1 MRALKNGLPLLFL
14 LLGFS
19 ATAQQYMPT
28 LEEFGKNRIQYK
40 RFTWKLLTTSNFEVY
55 FYEDNQQA
63 ATLTAQFAES
73 EFERITELLGHTP
86 YSRTKIFLYSS
97 IGDLKQSN
105 IGITLSNERD
115 SQEESL
121 SKGRIELAFSGNHL
135 EFKRSLVR
143 EVAQVYAYDMLYGG
157 SLKDALQSQLLLS
170 LPDWF
175 MSGITAYIAEGW
187 SVEMDDY
194 VRDALTN
201 KRLKKPNQLTGEE
214 ATLVGQSIWNF
225 VAERYGRDNISN
237 ILNLTRIIRT
247 EQTSIASTLG
257 MRYERFLTDWREYYI
272 SQANAVDAA
281 YANPAGG
288 EKWRIVEGLGNEKV
302 HQVKLSPTQQ
312 FIAYSLTERGR
323 FRVVVLDTKT
333 RHKTDLLEGGDR
345 FVTRSFSPAAPLL
358 AWQTDG
364 SLAVIAEEKNRTLF
378 HQFAPNEKGTE
389 LKLKSRRVIRGFN
402 QIESFDVS
410 ADGTSLV
417 LSADRKGQNDLF
429 LYNLGRGSILQLTND
444 AYDDLDPTFAGRGV
458 SAVAFVSNRISDTL
472 NVDRG
477 TYRTIGERYALF
489 LHEGGARAQTV
500 TRLIDSLGVIAQ
512 PVAANANTFY
522 FLSDEKGIR
531 NVYRLDVD
539 TTARTIR
546 QLTQFRQNIRS
557 FDLVPTSGAL
567 AYLTLENGAHT
578 VGYLPRLD
586 RNANLNPP
594 FTPRSQR
601 QGGLV
606 ASRRSTLAPP
616 VSSAPARADST
627 APSGGTPPRP
637 SGLVLRP
644 GEVDIENY
652 QFDIE
657 GIRLTE
663 RRTDRSNRPI
673 VSSTSPRTIR
683 RDGFRIKGPST
694 YRDVF
699 VVNGNEN
706 TFLWDPIR
714 QFGWLNTITLND
726 LLENNIIR
734 GGIFITPS
742 FQNSDIFAEYI
753 HLPGRID
760 YGVRFD
766 RRTIRDNANPIAE
779 RNRYNKLTLTASY
792 PINEALRVTVSPS
805 YTSTRRIDAT
815 GGLLSKAEQYA
826 DYLGGRAEVVFD
838 NTQTNGANMLVGT
851 RFKLRYQ
858 HNLGLRN
865 ANQTFN
871 KLSLDFRHYQKLH
884 RDLILATRLSF
895 GRSGGASPKQYILGG
910 MDNWLFNQ
918 PETRTGEDPLDPNT
932 SNYDSREL
940 FFLDFVTPLRGFKQ
954 NKASGTSHVLVNAE
968 LRMPLVKYLYRGPV
982 ASNFLRNL
990 QLVAFT
996 DIGTAWSGDSGPFTR
1011 QNSLNTEIVAPPGN
1025 SFRATVTNFKNPY
1038 LIGYGAGVRTIFLGY
1053 YTKFDVA
1060 WGMEDKTVRPPMF
1073 YVTLGYDF

>member
-1 MRALKNGLPLLFL
+1 MRALKNVLPVLFL
-14 LLGFS
+14 LLGLS

-28 LEEFGKNRIQYK
+28 LEEFGKNRVQYK
-40 RFTWKLLTTSNFEVY
+40 RFTWKLLTTTNFEVY
-55 FYEDNQQA
+55 FYEDGQQA

-97 IGDLKQSN
+97 LGDLQQSN
-105 IGITLSNERD
+105 IGITLNSERD
-115 SQEESL
+115 SREESL
-121 SKGRIELAFSGNHL
+121 SKGRIELAFSGNHI
-135 EFKRSLVR
+135 EFKRALVR

-175 MSGITAYIAEGW
+175 MNGITAYIAEGW

-194 VRDALTN
+194 LRDALLN
-201 KRLKKPNQLTGEE
+201 KRLKKPNQLEGEE

-225 VAERYGRDNISN
+225 IAERYGRDNISN

-247 EQTSIASTLG
+247 EQTSVASTLG
-257 MRYERFLTDWREYYI
+257 MKYERFLTEWREYYT
-272 SQANAVDAA
+272 SQANTVAAA

-288 EKWRIVEGLGNEKV
+288 EKWRVAEGFGLEKV
-302 HQVKLSPTQQ
+302 HQVKLSPTQA
-312 FIAYSLTERGR
+312 FVAYSLTERGR
-323 FRVVVLDTKT
+323 FRVVALDTKT
-333 RHKTDLLEGGDR
+333 RQKTELLRGGDR
-345 FVTRSFSPAAPLL
+345 FVTRNVQPAAPLL
-358 AWQTDG
+358 AWQADG
-364 SLAVIAEEKNRTLF
+364 SLAVIAEDKNRTLF
-378 HQFAPNEKGTE
+378 YQFAPNEKGTD
-389 LKLKSRRVIRGFN
+389 LKLKARRVIRGFN

-429 LYNLGRGSILQLTND
+429 VYNLGRGSILQLTND
-444 AYDDLDPTFAGRGV
+444 AYDDLDPAFTGRGLSPV
-458 SAVAFVSNRISDTL
+458 VFVSNRLSDTL
-472 NVDRG
+472 NVDKG
-477 TYRTIGERYALF
+477 TYKTIGERYGLF
-489 LHEGGARAQTV
+489 LHEGGARAVAV

-539 TTARTIR
+539 STARTVR

-557 FDLVPTSGAL
+557 VDLVPTSGAL
-567 AYLTLENGAHT
+567 AYVTLEDGAYT

-586 RNANLNPP
+586 RGADLNPP
-594 FTPRSQR
+594 ATPRSQR
-601 QGGLV
+601 QGGVV
-606 ASRRSTLAPP
+606 ASRRANVAPP
-616 VSSAPARADST
+616 VTSAPVRADST
-627 APSGGTPPRP
+627 APGTPPARRA

-644 GEVDIENY
+644 GEVDTENY
-652 QFDIE
+652 QFDVD

-663 RRTDRSNRPI
+663 RRTERSNRPI

-683 RDGFRIKGPST
+683 RDGVRIKGPST
-694 YRDVF
+694 YRDIF

-742 FQNSDIFAEYI
+742 FRNSDLFAEYI

-766 RRTIRDNANPIAE
+766 RRTIYIAE
-779 RNRYNKLTLTASY
+779 NPLAPRNRYNKLTLTASY
-792 PINEALRVTVSPS
+792 PVNEALRVSVSPS
-805 YTSTRRIDAT
+805 YTTTRRIDAT
-815 GGLLSKAEQYA
+815 GGLLPAANQTS
-826 DYLGGRAEVVFD
+826 DYLGGKAEIVFD

-851 RFKLRYQ
+851 RFKIRYQ
-858 HNLGLRN
+858 QNLGLRN
-865 ANQTFN
+865 RNESFN
-871 KLSLDFRHYQKLH
+871 KISLDFRHYQKIH
-884 RDLILATRLSF
+884 RDLVLATRLSF

-918 PETRTGEDPLDPNT
+918 PEQRSGEDPLAPSD
-932 SNYDSREL
+932 YDSREL

-954 NKASGTSHVLVNAE
+954 NKASGTNHILFNAE

-990 QLVAFT
+990 QLAAFS

-1011 QNSLNTEIVAPPGN
+1011 QNSLNTEIIAPPGN
-1025 SFRATVTNFKNPY
+1025 AFRATVTNFKNPY

-1060 WGMEDKTVRPPMF
+1060 WGMEDKTVRPPVF